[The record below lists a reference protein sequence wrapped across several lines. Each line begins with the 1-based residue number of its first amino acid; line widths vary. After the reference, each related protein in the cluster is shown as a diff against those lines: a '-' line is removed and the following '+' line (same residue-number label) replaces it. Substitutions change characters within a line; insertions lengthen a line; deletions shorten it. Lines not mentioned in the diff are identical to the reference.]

1 MGKKGV
7 FVDVL
12 LKDKQQAVCFVKQW
26 LRETLERAKGFTV
39 PREELYQQYLR
50 MCEEERFESTS
61 RSGFGRI
68 VNQAFPRITSRRL
81 GARTVNKMHYNHMRF
96 ISSANTMPNN
106 SELMSRTT
114 VEATTPPTT
123 SPNLTPPQSCGL
135 TASSPAPEHPS
146 TPATL
151 CALPE
156 VALWAELECLL
167 DTDNIEAEGTLL
179 ASDVASLSSP
189 TTPETSALS
198 PSLVGHCEP
207 FYHPWAAMPMVA
219 LLDMSAAGANPE
231 CTQLVG
237 QLSSALSAFMYRG
250 DLGPIEQL
258 TPHIFDAV
266 NYPHDP
272 EVYDCVFVL
281 AWWRRFVSYD
291 LAQGNRQCR
300 QTLEFSLCRPGASVS
315 YGYLASQQLF
325 SESACGTPPG
335 VDPATE
341 RQLVRM
347 LHQCQEQ
354 QALGFEPSIWMV
366 LQRSVAQALLFTHHS
381 DAAQLAQLLW
391 ATTSE
396 SVMALCLHELD
407 SRHMLSVALNV
418 LCERGQGE
426 RHPLT
431 THMLLMVRRFPGV
444 YSRLLRALSL

>member
-1 MGKKGV
+1 M
-7 FVDVL
+7 
-12 LKDKQQAVCFVKQW
+12 
-26 LRETLERAKGFTV
+26 

-68 VNQAFPRITSRRL
+68 VNQAFPRVRFMSDLSLDFQKLIIQSTHQITSRRL

-237 QLSSALSAFMYRG
+237 QLSSALSTVPPPMLR
-250 DLGPIEQL
+250 
-258 TPHIFDAV
+258 
-266 NYPHDP
+266 
-272 EVYDCVFVL
+272 CV
-281 AWWRRFVSYD
+281 
-291 LAQGNRQCR
+291 
-300 QTLEFSLCRPGASVS
+300 
-315 YGYLASQQLF
+315 
-325 SESACGTPPG
+325 
-335 VDPATE
+335 
-341 RQLVRM
+341 
-347 LHQCQEQ
+347 
-354 QALGFEPSIWMV
+354 
-366 LQRSVAQALLFTHHS
+366 
-381 DAAQLAQLLW
+381 
-391 ATTSE
+391 TSE
-396 SVMALCLHELD
+396 IRRLH
-407 SRHMLSVALNV
+407 
-418 LCERGQGE
+418 
-426 RHPLT
+426 
-431 THMLLMVRRFPGV
+431 
-444 YSRLLRALSL
+444 